1 MTKKKLKNHKKNL
14 SKKKYPKKNSSDK
27 LSTVEDINELRALVG
42 FPPINSDQE
51 KHI

>member
-1 MTKKKLKNHKKNL
+1 MKKKLKNRKNNL
-14 SKKKYPKKNSSDK
+14 SIKNSSDK
-27 LSTVEDINELRALVG
+27 LSTAEDINELRALVG